1 MCVSRPTNDET
12 NTTCLIFEAQD
23 TQKQEE
29 IITKS
34 QKNSKEETFSFFL
47 YQFKK
52 KKPAHHH
59 STKLKVKKPIVAIVF
74 SQLCPYCTHTILL
87 TSWQHFSRGNRKRRT
102 FLRGNNFVFSIGN
115 CFSSFNKRKKENRVS
130 VYANSLVLLKKIK
143 TGFAFQTEQK
153 SRFNEYFK
161 NQFEFHFF

>member
-1 MCVSRPTNDET
+1 MRDTHTDVRITKRKTTIESIMCVSRPTNDET

-34 QKNSKEETFSFFL
+34 QKNSKEETFSFL

-87 TSWQHFSRGNRKRRT
+87 TSWQHFSRGNRNRRT

-115 CFSSFNKRKKENRVS
+115 CFFFLQQKKKRKPGVCLCQFIGS
-130 VYANSLVLLKKIK
+130 FKK
-143 TGFAFQTEQK
+143 
-153 SRFNEYFK
+153 N
-161 NQFEFHFF
+161 